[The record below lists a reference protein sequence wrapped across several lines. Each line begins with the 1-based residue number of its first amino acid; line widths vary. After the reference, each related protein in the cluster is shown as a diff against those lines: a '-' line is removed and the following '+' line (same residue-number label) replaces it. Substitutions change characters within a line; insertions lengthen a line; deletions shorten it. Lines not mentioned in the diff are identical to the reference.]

1 MDSIV
6 FMLSVDFLPL
16 GKIHIFINVIP
27 IILSQ
32 TVYQIS
38 GVIDIAL
45 FSNIMKWRGVRAENI
60 SIAQGIY
67 STKYRLLVSVPIA
80 ISTAMA
86 ASMLPNL
93 AEL

>member
-6 FMLSVDFLPL
+6 FMFSVDFLPL

-27 IILSQ
+27 IVLSQ

-45 FSNIMKWRGVRAENI
+45 FSNIMSFQI
-60 SIAQGIY
+60 
-67 STKYRLLVSVPIA
+67 
-80 ISTAMA
+80 
-86 ASMLPNL
+86 
-93 AEL
+93 